1 MKANDLP
8 ETKQP
13 YVPDERTR
21 RIATVLDSMDDLV
34 QQMSAGHTAEF
45 LEIGITMPQ
54 AKTLHL
60 VAAVGEIRMSVLA
73 GRLGVTLSTVSGLI
87 DRLVDAG
94 LVDRHDDPADRRQV
108 LIVLT
113 PDGASLLE
121 RFRELGRRQMSD
133 LLDGLADRDLVTVS
147 NATAILA
154 RVARQMSR
162 RGSTQSDEPPTR
174 AADRPSSGH
183 ATRPTANPVADSAG
197 ATHPAE
203 RNRS

>member
-1 MKANDLP
+1 MP

-13 YVPDERTR
+13 DVPDERTR

-73 GRLGVTLSTVSGLI
+73 GRLGVTLSTVSGLV

-113 PDGASLLE
+113 ADGASLLE

-133 LLDGLADRDLVTVS
+133 LLGGLADRDLVTVS

-162 RGSTQSDEPPTR
+162 HAAAGDEPPTR

-183 ATRPTANPVADSAG
+183 ATRPSANPVADSAG
-197 ATHPAE
+197 STHPAE